1 MKRKVNDLF
10 LKGITYLASSLS
22 ITVLALIFWFVF
34 RNGIN
39 GLDWRLLSSDY
50 NSQNYLVTLVES
62 QAGDNLFSD
71 EENNELFFSKKWGIG
86 VVDFVAADHNNYILV
101 EKLTDDSPLNDL
113 IDNQGERV
121 ELKVGSAI
129 IRLNTV
135 NKDGDIDFA
144 GSQSG
149 QTAQEFIDCLDKS
162 VAIESIYF
170 QNLGGGI
177 RGALFA
183 TLCLILLSLVLSVPI
198 GIATA
203 IYLNEY
209 ARKNRVT
216 AILKSSIETL
226 SGIPS
231 IIFGLMGVA
240 VFYPVT
246 VMMGAD
252 SLSIV
257 LGGMTMSVIL
267 LPIVIRSTQEALAV
281 IPLSLKEGS
290 LALGASTSQTIFKI
304 CLPCALPGILSGVL
318 LSVGR
323 VIGESAALIYTM
335 GTYINDQPQVL
346 KPASSLAV
354 MIWSIMSSEQPNF
367 ELATTISLVI
377 LVMVFF
383 LNFMVKLIS
392 KKLSKAWY

>member
-1 MKRKVNDLF
+1 MRRKISDLI

-22 ITVLALIFWFVF
+22 IAVLLIIIWFIF
-34 RNGIN
+34 KSGISHLN
-39 GLDWRLLSSDY
+39 WRLLVSDY
-50 NSQNYLVTLVES
+50 NSQNYLVTLIDPKP
-62 QAGDNLFSD
+62 GDYQSIVK
-71 EENNELFFSKKWGIG
+71 ENEGSYYSVKWGIE
-86 VVDFVAADHNNYILV
+86 VVDYVAADNGRYILV
-101 EKLTDDSPLNDL
+101 EALAEDSPLTKL
-113 IDNQGERV
+113 IDNRGEPID
-121 ELKVGSAI
+121 LQVGSAI

-135 NKDGDIDFA
+135 DGEGNVDFI
-144 GSQSG
+144 GSQIG
-149 QTAQEFIDCLDKS
+149 QTAAEFITGLEK
-162 VAIESIYF
+162 AEGIESLYF

-177 RGALFA
+177 RGSLIA
-183 TLCLILLSLVLSVPI
+183 TLWLILLSLVLAVPI

-209 ARKNRVT
+209 AKKNKVT
-216 AILKSSIETL
+216 ALIRSSIETL

-240 VFYPVT
+240 VFYPIT
-246 VMMGAD
+246 VFMGAD
-252 SLSIV
+252 GLSIV

-281 IPLSLKEGS
+281 IPVDLKDGS

-304 CLPCALPGILSGVL
+304 CLPCALPGILTGVL

-335 GTYINDQPQVL
+335 GTYINDKPDVL
-346 KPASSLAV
+346 NPASSLAV
-354 MIWSIMSSEQPNF
+354 QIWSIMSGEQPNF
-367 ELATTISLVI
+367 ELAAAISLVI
-377 LVMVFF
+377 LMMVFV
-383 LNFMVKLIS
+383 LNFTVKLIS